1 MKPKRKISI
10 VVPVYNGAATVGRL
24 VNEIERELAADNDLE
39 MVLVNDGSTRDN
51 SDEVCTQIAAEKSW
65 VVYVDLFRNFGE
77 HNAVMAG
84 LNHSTGDYV
93 VIMDDDLQNP
103 PSEVIKLIDELDK
116 GYDVVFSRY
125 DEKKHAFYRN
135 LGSSFNNLVS
145 SIVLKKPMNLYLSS
159 FKVIS
164 RPLVN
169 QIIQYDGPFPYV
181 DGLILRTSQRYS
193 TVKAVHLAREV
204 GRSGYTLRKL
214 VELWLNMLTNFSIL
228 PLRVATVVGFI
239 LAAIS
244 GVASIAV
251 VIEKLINPDLP
262 TGWASVIVV
271 VLFLASVQL
280 VAMGLMGEYLGRVLL
295 KLNKLPQ
302 FSVRKVIRKQTEVQL

>member
-1 MKPKRKISI
+1 MNSKRKISI
-10 VVPVYNGAATVGRL
+10 VVPVYNGAATIGRL
-24 VNEIERELAADNDLE
+24 VNEIERELAATNDLE
-39 MVLVNDGSTRDN
+39 MILVNDGSTRDN
-51 SDEVCTQIAAEKSW
+51 SDEVCTQLAAEKDW
-65 VVYVDLFRNFGE
+65 VVYIDLFRNFGE

-125 DEKKHAFYRN
+125 ASKKHAFYRN
-135 LGSSFNNLVS
+135 LGSSFNNFVS
-145 SIVLKKPMNLYLSS
+145 SLVLKKPRNLYLSS
-159 FKVIS
+159 FKVMS
-164 RPLVN
+164 RPLVE

-181 DGLILRTSQRYS
+181 DGLILRTTQRYS
-193 TVKAVHLAREV
+193 TVQAVHLAREV
-204 GRSGYTLRKL
+204 GRSGYTLGKL
-214 VELWLNMLTNFSIL
+214 ISLWLNMLTNFSIL
-228 PLRVATVVGFI
+228 PLRVATVVGFF
-239 LAAIS
+239 LALVSA
-244 GVASIAV
+244 VAAV
-251 VIEKLINPDLP
+251 AVIVERFTNPDLP
-262 TGWASVIVV
+262 TGWASVIAV

-302 FSVRKVIRKQTEVQL
+302 FSVRKIIRKELEDKN

>member
-1 MKPKRKISI
+1 MNAKRKISI
-10 VVPVYNGAATVGRL
+10 VVPVYNGAATIARL
-24 VNEIERELAADNDLE
+24 VNEIERELSATNELE
-39 MVLVNDGSTRDN
+39 MILVNDGSTRDN
-51 SDEVCTQIAAEKSW
+51 SDEVCTQLALEKDW
-65 VVYVDLFRNFGE
+65 VVYIDLFRNFGE

-116 GYDVVFSRY
+116 GFDVVFSKY
-125 DEKKHAFYRN
+125 TTKKHAFYRN

-145 SIVLKKPMNLYLSS
+145 SLVLNKPRNLYLSS
-159 FKVIS
+159 FKVVS
-164 RPLVN
+164 RPLVE

-181 DGLILRTSQRYS
+181 DGLILRTTQRYS
-193 TVKAVHLAREV
+193 TVEAVHLPREV
-204 GRSGYTLRKL
+204 GRSGYTLSKL
-214 VELWLNMLTNFSIL
+214 ISLWLNMLTNFSIL
-228 PLRVATVVGFI
+228 PLRAATVVGFV
-239 LAAIS
+239 LAAVS

-251 VIEKLINPDLP
+251 IVERFINPDLP

-271 VLFLASVQL
+271 LLFLASVQL
-280 VAMGLMGEYLGRVLL
+280 VALGLMGEYLGRILL

-302 FSVRKVIRKQTEVQL
+302 FSVRKIMRKQTESQL

>member
-1 MKPKRKISI
+1 MNLKRKISI
-10 VVPVYNGAATVGRL
+10 VVPVYNGAATIGRL
-24 VNEIERELAADNDLE
+24 VNEIERELAQTNDLE
-39 MVLVNDGSTRDN
+39 MILVNDGSTRDN
-51 SDEVCTQIAAEKSW
+51 SDEVCTQLAAEKNW
-65 VVYVDLFRNFGE
+65 VVYIDLFRNFGE

-125 DEKKHAFYRN
+125 ASKKHAFYRN
-135 LGSSFNNLVS
+135 VGSAFNNFVS
-145 SIVLKKPMNLYLSS
+145 SLVLKKPRNLYLSS
-159 FKVIS
+159 FKVMS
-164 RPLVN
+164 RPLVD

-181 DGLILRTSQRYS
+181 DGLILRTTQRYS
-193 TVKAVHLAREV
+193 TVEAVHLPREV
-204 GRSGYTLRKL
+204 GRSGYTLGKL
-214 VELWLNMLTNFSIL
+214 VSLWLNMLTNFSIL

-239 LAAIS
+239 LAAVS
-244 GVASIAV
+244 AVAAV
-251 VIEKLINPDLP
+251 AVIVERFVNPDLP
-262 TGWASVIVV
+262 TGWASVIAV

-302 FSVRKVIRKQTEVQL
+302 FSVRKIIRNETEVET

>member
-1 MKPKRKISI
+1 MNAKRKISI
-10 VVPVYNGAATVGRL
+10 VVPVYNGAATVPRL
-24 VNEIERELAADNDLE
+24 VNEIERELAATNELE
-39 MVLVNDGSTRDN
+39 MILVNDGSTRDN
-51 SDEVCTQIAAEKSW
+51 SDEVCTQLAIEKDW
-65 VVYVDLFRNFGE
+65 VVYIDLFRNFGE

-116 GYDVVFSRY
+116 GYDVVFSKY
-125 DEKKHAFYRN
+125 TTKKHAFYRN

-145 SIVLKKPMNLYLSS
+145 SLVLKKPRNLYLSS
-159 FKVIS
+159 FKVVS
-164 RPLVN
+164 RPLVD

-181 DGLILRTSQRYS
+181 DGLILRTTQRYS
-193 TVKAVHLAREV
+193 TVEAVHLAREV
-204 GRSGYTLRKL
+204 GRSGYTLGKL
-214 VELWLNMLTNFSIL
+214 ISLWLNMLTNFSIL

-239 LAAIS
+239 LAAVS
-244 GVASIAV
+244 GIASIAV
-251 VIEKLINPDLP
+251 IVERFINPDLP

-271 VLFLASVQL
+271 LLFLASVQL

-302 FSVRKVIRKQTEVQL
+302 FSVRKIMRKQTERPL